1 VFQKCEPS
9 IRRNAPERI
18 NDGYFNSLLEW
29 HPLSVNKPV
38 SVVTINVP
46 KMSERLRER
55 TAELAA
61 DPSRIIDRTYPF

>member
-1 VFQKCEPS
+1 MNFT
-9 IRRNAPERI
+9 
-18 NDGYFNSLLEW
+18 DGYRLTVRKPAHELLVIYSTLEW
-29 HPLSVNKPV
+29 HPMSVNKPA
-38 SVVTINVP
+38 STVTINVP